1 MTFGRKN
8 HVRIQYELANERVE
22 IQIDNKA
29 MAKIEPFERHKV
41 KYEEWFEKNEFAYK
55 SELQAVR
62 YLLPKKGTGVEIGVG
77 TGRFAEPLG
86 IRVGVEPSK
95 AMRKVAQERGIEVID
110 GVAEALPFEDC
121 LFDFALMVTTI
132 CFVDDIEA
140 SFKEAFRVI
149 KPAGFFINGFVDRK
163 SPLGRFYQK
172 HRAKNVFYN
181 IATFYS
187 VDDVIPYMKK
197 AGFRNLTFTQTIFH
211 TLEEI
216 KEVEAMKEGYGKGS
230 FVVVSGM
237 KPGVKNEGA

>member
-1 MTFGRKN
+1 
-8 HVRIQYELANERVE
+8 
-22 IQIDNKA
+22 
-29 MAKIEPFERHKV
+29 MAKTEPFERHTI

-62 YLLPKKGTGVEIGVG
+62 YLLPKKGAGVEIGVG

-95 AMRKVAQERGIEVID
+95 AMRKVAQKRGIEVID

-132 CFVDDIEA
+132 CFVGDIET

-163 SPLGRFYQK
+163 SSLGRFYHK
-172 HRAKNVFYN
+172 HRVKNVFYK

-187 VDDVIPYMKK
+187 VNEIIPYLKK
-197 AGFRNLTFTQTIFH
+197 AGFQNLAFTQTIFH
-211 TLEEI
+211 ALEEI
-216 KEVEAMKEGYGKGS
+216 KEVEAMKEGYGEGS

-237 KPGVKNEGA
+237 KPAQD

>member
-1 MTFGRKN
+1 
-8 HVRIQYELANERVE
+8 
-22 IQIDNKA
+22 
-29 MAKIEPFERHKV
+29 MAKIEPFEKHKF

-95 AMRKVAQERGIEVID
+95 AMRKVAEKRGIEVID

-197 AGFRNLTFTQTIFH
+197 VGFRNLTFTQTIFH
-211 TLEEI
+211 TLDEI

-230 FVVVSGM
+230 FVVMSGM
-237 KPGVKNEGA
+237 KPGVKNEDA

>member
-1 MTFGRKN
+1 
-8 HVRIQYELANERVE
+8 
-22 IQIDNKA
+22 
-29 MAKIEPFERHKV
+29 MAKIEPFEKHKV

-95 AMRKVAQERGIEVID
+95 AMRKVAQKRGIEVID

-163 SPLGRFYQK
+163 SSLGRFYQK
-172 HRAKNVFYN
+172 HRAKNVFYK

>member
-1 MTFGRKN
+1 LTFGRKN
-8 HVRIQYELANERVE
+8 HVRIQYELANKRAE
-22 IQIDNKA
+22 IQIYNKA

-41 KYEEWFEKNEFAYK
+41 KYEEWFGKNIFAYK

-62 YLLPKKGTGVEIGVG
+62 YLLPKRKNGVEIGVG
-77 TGRFAEPLG
+77 TGRFAVPLG
-86 IRVGVEPSK
+86 IRVGIEPSK
-95 AMRKVAQERGIEVID
+95 VMREVAQEKGISVID

-121 LFDFALMVTTI
+121 LFDFALMVTTV

-149 KPAGFFINGFVDRK
+149 KPNGFFINGFVDRN
-163 SPLGRFYQK
+163 SSLGKFYQQHK
-172 HRAKNVFYN
+172 ERNVFYK

-187 VDDVIPYMKK
+187 VDEIISYLKK
-197 AGFRNLTFTQTIFH
+197 AGFRNLTFAQTIFH

-216 KEVEAMKEGYGKGS
+216 KEVETIKEGYGEGS

-237 KPGVKNEGA
+237 KPAQD

>member
-1 MTFGRKN
+1 
-8 HVRIQYELANERVE
+8 
-22 IQIDNKA
+22 
-29 MAKIEPFERHKV
+29 MAKIEAFERHTI
-41 KYEEWFEKNEFAYK
+41 KYEEWFEKNIFAYK

-77 TGRFAEPLG
+77 TGRFAEQLG

-95 AMRKVAQERGIEVID
+95 AMKKVAQKRGIEVID

-121 LFDFALMVTTI
+121 QFDFALMVTTI

-140 SFKEAFRVI
+140 SFKEVFRVI
-149 KPAGFFINGFVDRK
+149 KPSGFFINGFVDRK
-163 SPLGRFYQK
+163 SSLGSFYHK
-172 HRAKNVFYN
+172 HRVKNVFYK

-187 VDDVIPYMKK
+187 VKEIIPYMEK
-197 AGFRNLTFTQTIFH
+197 AGFRNLAFTQTIFH
-211 TLEEI
+211 ALEEI
-216 KEVEAMKEGYGKGS
+216 KEVEAMKEGYGEGS

>member
-41 KYEEWFEKNEFAYK
+41 KYEEWFEKNVFAYK

-62 YLLPKKGTGVEIGVG
+62 YLLPKRKKGVEIGVG
-77 TGRFAEPLG
+77 TGRFAVPLG
-86 IRVGVEPSK
+86 IRVGIEPSK
-95 AMRKVAQERGIEVID
+95 VMREVAQEKGISVID

-121 LFDFALMVTTI
+121 LFDFALMVTTV

-149 KPAGFFINGFVDRK
+149 KPNGFFINGFVDRN
-163 SPLGRFYQK
+163 SSLGKFYQQHK
-172 HRAKNVFYN
+172 ERNVFYK

-187 VDDVIPYMKK
+187 VDEIISYLKK

-211 TLEEI
+211 TLDKI
-216 KEVEAMKEGYGKGS
+216 KKVETIKEGYGEGS
-230 FVVVSGM
+230 FVVVNGM
-237 KPGVKNEGA
+237 KPAQD